1 MTPLYTVG
9 TVGSVGTVGT
19 MGTMGMPHFPRNR
32 AYSHGLSLKRGN
44 ADINGINSVGGTSHA
59 SYDSHEAAR

>member
-19 MGTMGMPHFPRNR
+19 VGTVGIPYFPRDR
-32 AYSHGLSLKRGN
+32 GYSHGLSLKRGN
-44 ADINGINSVGGTSHA
+44 AEMNGVNRIVGTSHD
-59 SYDSHEAAR
+59 SYGSHEATR